1 MAAEVRAAKNEALF
15 RAVNE
20 RIGELMRS
28 FRPSPDEVLSF
39 LCECD
44 DARCHET
51 VAVTILEY
59 EDVRADDRHFLLVP
73 GHVNAGTERP
83 VRQTD
88 RFVVVEKL
96 GVAAAAVDEAAY

>member
-1 MAAEVRAAKNEALF
+1 MAAEARAAKNEALF

-20 RIGELMRS
+20 RIGDLMRS
-28 FRPSPDEVLSF
+28 FRASPDELLAF

-51 VAVTILEY
+51 VPATLVEY

-73 GHVNAGTERP
+73 AHVDALLERP
-83 VRQTD
+83 VRRTD

-96 GVAAAAVDEAAY
+96 GVAAAAVDEAAR